1 MSDFNFFLNRQ
12 GPKGAQGAKGD
23 TGFSPTITPST
34 DNDGLTTY
42 KLVITNENN
51 TYETD
56 NLMGNLDIVDD
67 GGTYLRYNREA
78 GSVSASEADA
88 ATASAAG
95 VVRLA
100 NSTDYANL
108 ADDAVMTPSS
118 FVDNYNSLLSAG
130 TGIEIS
136 QNFIDDKIIIGIT
149 NDVVTNTDLS
159 STLSDY
165 IKNSTL
171 NGILANYVTNSAL
184 KSTLSNYVTTSNGLI
199 PDDKLSSNI
208 ARTSQ
213 IPDISTKQ
221 DTLVSGTN
229 IKTINGQDILG
240 SGNITI
246 QGGSGGIVDQTFNG
260 SSTNAQSGVAIA
272 GAGFVQ
278 STATAANSLTILG
291 TTNNQNNSILIGFST
306 TTSGTNSTVIGNIA
320 VSGGSYA
327 TALGYYA
334 QANDTNTT
342 AIGYNSYANYQDT
355 TAVGHNSQA
364 TKAGTLA
371 VGSNSKATGQQATSI
386 GYSSQATQIAATAL
400 GYDAKAAAPAATA
413 VGTSSTATQNAATAL
428 GYDAKALAAGALQI
442 GTGTNNTANTL
453 QVSTYTL
460 LDTSTGLIP
469 DARISTTID
478 RISAIESRLSA
489 IEAKLNQ

>member
-1 MSDFNFFLNRQ
+1 MADFNFFLNKQ
-12 GPKGAQGAKGD
+12 GPRGAQGAKGD

-56 NLMGNLDIVDD
+56 NLMGNLNIVDD

-118 FVDNYNSLLSAG
+118 FVDNYNSLLGAD
-130 TGIEIS
+130 TGIDIS
-136 QNFIDDKIIIGIT
+136 QNPIDDKIMISIT

-159 STLSDY
+159 SALSDY

-171 NGILANYVTNSAL
+171 NSILASYVTNSAL

-221 DTLVSGTN
+221 DTLVSGAN
-229 IKTINGQDILG
+229 IKTINGQNILG
-240 SGNITI
+240 RGNITI
-246 QGGSGGIVDQTFNG
+246 QGGSGGTVDQTFNG

-278 STATAANSLTILG
+278 NTATGTNSLTILG
-291 TTNNQNNSILIGFST
+291 TTNNQSYSILIGANT
-306 TTSGTNSTVIGNIA
+306 TTVSDCSTVIGNTA

-334 QANDTNTT
+334 RANDQYAT
-342 AIGYNSYANYQDT
+342 AIGNSSFANYQQA
-355 TAVGHNSQA
+355 TAIGHNSQA
-364 TKAGTLA
+364 TKAATLA
-371 VGSNSKATGQQATSI
+371 AGSFSKATAAGATAVGVLSW
-386 GYSSQATQIAATAL
+386 ATQDAATAL
-400 GYDAKAAAPAATA
+400 GYEAKATA
-413 VGTSSTATQNAATAL
+413 V
-428 GYDAKALAAGALQI
+428 GALQI

-453 QVSTYTL
+453 QVSSYTL

>member
-1 MSDFNFFLNRQ
+1 MADFNFFLNKQ

-23 TGFSPTITPST
+23 TGFSPTIMPST

-130 TGIEIS
+130 TGIDIS
-136 QNFIDDKIIIGIT
+136 QNLIDDKIMIGIT

-159 STLSDY
+159 SALSDY
-165 IKNSTL
+165 VKNSSL
-171 NGILANYVTNSAL
+171 NSILANYITDASLTTTLLSYVTNSSLSSTLASYVTNSAL
-184 KSTLSNYVTTSNGLI
+184 ESTLSNYVTTSNGLI
-199 PDDKLSSNI
+199 PDAKLSSNI

-246 QGGSGGIVDQTFNG
+246 QGGSGGTVDQTFNG
-260 SSTNAQSGVAIA
+260 SSTNAQSGVAIE
-272 GAGFVQ
+272 GAGFLKN
-278 STATAANSLTILG
+278 TATATKSLTIFG
-291 TTNNQNNSILIGFST
+291 TTNNQNNSILIGYGT
-306 TTSGTNSTVIGNIA
+306 TTSNTNSTVIGNTA

-334 QANDTNTT
+334 RANDQYAT
-342 AIGYNSYANYQDT
+342 AIGDSSFANYQQA
-355 TAVGHNSQA
+355 TAIGHNSQA
-364 TKAGTLA
+364 TKAATLA
-371 VGSNSKATGQQATSI
+371 AGSTSKAT
-386 GYSSQATQIAATAL
+386 
-400 GYDAKAAAPAATA
+400 APMATA
-413 VGTSSTATQNAATAL
+413 VGVLSTATQNAATSL
-428 GYDAKALAAGALQI
+428 GYEAKATAAGALQI

-453 QVSTYTL
+453 QINSYTL

>member
-1 MSDFNFFLNRQ
+1 MADFNFFLNKQ

-56 NLMGNLDIVDD
+56 NLMGNLDIVDN

-100 NSTDYANL
+100 DSTDYANL

-130 TGIEIS
+130 TGIDIS
-136 QNFIDDKIIIGIT
+136 QNLIDDKIIIGIT

-159 STLSDY
+159 SALSDY
-165 IKNSTL
+165 VKNSSL
-171 NGILANYVTNSAL
+171 NSILANYITDAFLTTTLLSYVTNSSL
-184 KSTLSNYVTTSNGLI
+184 SSTLASYVTNSSLATTLSSYAARQWVIEQASALATNLQTWVTNQGYTSNVGTVTSVNNTQ
-199 PDDKLSSNI
+199 PD
-208 ARTSQ
+208 A
-213 IPDISTKQ
+213 
-221 DTLVSGTN
+221 
-229 IKTINGQDILG
+229 NG
-240 SGNITI
+240 NVTI
-246 QGGSGGIVDQTFNG
+246 QTSGSGGTVDQTFNG
-260 SSTNAQSGVAIA
+260 SSTNAQSGVAIE
-272 GAGFVQ
+272 GAGFLKN
-278 STATAANSLTILG
+278 TATATNSLTIFG
-291 TTNNQNNSILIGFST
+291 TTNNQNNSILIGYGT
-306 TTSGTNSTVIGNIA
+306 TTSSTNSTVIGNTA

-334 QANDTNTT
+334 RANDQYAT
-342 AIGYNSYANYQDT
+342 AIGHSSYANYQDT
-355 TAVGHNSQA
+355 TAIGHNSQA

-371 VGSNSKATGQQATSI
+371 VGSNSKAT
-386 GYSSQATQIAATAL
+386 
-400 GYDAKAAAPAATA
+400 APTATA
-413 VGTSSTATQNAATAL
+413 VGYLSTATQNAATSL
-428 GYDAKALAAGALQI
+428 GYEAKATAAGALQI

-453 QVSTYTL
+453 QVSSYTL

-489 IEAKLNQ
+489 IEAALNQ